1 MPRVL
6 VSPSVLY
13 QAPGPYRDV
22 LSAAGFDVVY
32 PQPGLSLL
40 DRRNLMSQLEGID
53 AVLASVETYDRD
65 VVQSS
70 RLRVIARVGV
80 GYDAVDV
87 AAATDHNTLVTITPG
102 TNEHSVA
109 ELTIALMT
117 GVFRGFP
124 YRYHEVRSGKWS
136 KRALPRLA
144 GKTLG
149 LVGLGRIGRAVV
161 PRAQGLGLK
170 VIAHDPLAD
179 PEFADQFAVRLCS
192 FAELLSQADI
202 VSLHMPATV
211 QTANLIN
218 RQTLAQMK
226 PGAVLINTSRGALV
240 DEDALCE
247 ALKSKHL
254 MAAGLDVF
262 KVEPLPL
269 SSPLLELDNVFL
281 SPHMGGLDEESLE
294 AMTTLAARCVAELY
308 QGRWPEG
315 CVVNAELRPTWKW

>member
-6 VSPSVLY
+6 VTPAVLY
-13 QAPGPYRDV
+13 QAPGPYRD
-22 LSAAGFDVVY
+22 LLLAAGLEVVY
-32 PQPGLSLL
+32 PQAGLSLL
-40 DRRNLMSQLEGID
+40 DRKNLAAQLEGID
-53 AVLASVETYDRD
+53 AVLASVETYDRS
-65 VVQSS
+65 VIEGS

-87 AAATDHNTLVTITPG
+87 AAATDHGTLVTTTPG

-109 ELTIALMT
+109 ELTIALIT
-117 GVFRGFP
+117 GVYRGFP
-124 YRYHEVRSGKWS
+124 YRYHEVRSGKWT

-161 PRAQGLGLK
+161 PRAQGLGLT

-179 PEFADQFAVRLCS
+179 PEFAEQFHVKLCS
-192 FAELLSQADI
+192 FAELLAEADI
-202 VSLHMPATV
+202 VSLHMPATA
-211 QTANLIN
+211 QTTNLIN

-226 PGAVLINTSRGALV
+226 HGAVLINTSRGALV

-247 ALKSKHL
+247 SLKSGHL
-254 MAAGLDVF
+254 LGAGLDVF
-262 KVEPLPL
+262 KEEPLPV
-269 SSPLLELDNVFL
+269 SCPLLELDNVL
-281 SPHMGGLDEESLE
+281 VSPHMGGLDEESLE
-294 AMTTLAARCVAELY
+294 AMTSLAARCVAELY

-315 CVVNAELRPTWKW
+315 CVVNAELRPGWKW